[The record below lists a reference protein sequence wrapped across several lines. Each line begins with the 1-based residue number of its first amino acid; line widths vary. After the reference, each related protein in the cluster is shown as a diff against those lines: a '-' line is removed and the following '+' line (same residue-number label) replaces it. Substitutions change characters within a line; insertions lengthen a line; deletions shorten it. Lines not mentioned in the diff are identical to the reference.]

1 MVVSIDTGDSLDV
14 HPTDKKP
21 IGERLSLLALAK
33 TYQLSLDYS
42 GPIFKE
48 YQQKGNTIELSFD
61 FARQLQTSDGLNPR
75 GFILQGFNLGGT
87 EASFFYPEKITLFSD
102 KIILTLPSDKQ
113 VTQINYA
120 WFPIQNVILSTRLIY
135 H

>member
-33 TYQLSLDYS
+33 TYQLPLDYS

-48 YQQKGNTIELSFD
+48 YQQKGN
-61 FARQLQTSDGLNPR
+61 QLN
-75 GFILQGFNLGGT
+75 
-87 EASFFYPEKITLFSD
+87 
-102 KIILTLPSDKQ
+102 
-113 VTQINYA
+113 
-120 WFPIQNVILSTRLIY
+120 
-135 H
+135 